1 MKKMLLTI
9 GLAIIA
15 IVGAIAQVPTNVQA
29 TQGDTTSITV
39 TWDAVPDATGYEIT
53 AEAWD
58 VAGLSPSVYANS
70 STEMTCLSRVLPA
83 TP

>member
-39 TWDAVPDATGYEIT
+39 TWDAVPDATGY
-53 AEAWD
+53 
-58 VAGLSPSVYANS
+58 
-70 STEMTCLSRVLPA
+70 
-83 TP
+83 